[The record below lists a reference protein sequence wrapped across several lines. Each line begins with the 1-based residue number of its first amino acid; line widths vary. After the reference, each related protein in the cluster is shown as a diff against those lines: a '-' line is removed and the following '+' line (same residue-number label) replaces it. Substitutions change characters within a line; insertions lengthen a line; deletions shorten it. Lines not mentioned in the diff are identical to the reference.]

1 MKRTVFTLGFI
12 VSLLLCAQNSDAQI
26 PGVGLVTGVIK
37 KVIVA
42 LDLKVQQMQN
52 KTLALQN
59 AQKELENRL
68 SLGKLGEINGWL
80 GQEKELYQS
89 YYRELAKV
97 KAAVSDYRTVRKTIS
112 QQLQLVGEYKMAWSL
127 FRNDQHFSPAELQ
140 YMSNI
145 YGGILQ
151 ESLKNLDELLL
162 AITDAQTQMDD
173 GERLQLI
180 SHASGGLQTNLDHL
194 RQFNGQNAGLS
205 YSRSRDAADRE
216 QVRKLYGLK

>member
-1 MKRTVFTLGFI
+1 MKRAIFTLGFML
-12 VSLLLCAQNSDAQI
+12 SLLLCAQNGHAQI

-59 AQKELENRL
+59 AQKELENSL

-97 KAAVSDYRTVRKTIS
+97 KAAVSDYQTVRRTIS
-112 QQLQLVGEYKMAWSL
+112 QQLQLVGE
-127 FRNDQHFSPAELQ
+127 
-140 YMSNI
+140 
-145 YGGILQ
+145 
-151 ESLKNLDELLL
+151 
-162 AITDAQTQMDD
+162 
-173 GERLQLI
+173 
-180 SHASGGLQTNLDHL
+180 
-194 RQFNGQNAGLS
+194 
-205 YSRSRDAADRE
+205 
-216 QVRKLYGLK
+216 